1 MGNNNQRTF
10 KDFILLF
17 VKGIAMGAANKIP
30 GVSGGIVAFVAGFYP
45 EMIHSLQRLN
55 FKFLKLL
62 FSSNKRLAWRYAN
75 TKFLIYLFT
84 GSLFSYFGIAQLLDL
99 GFTYFEKQIWGLFFG
114 MIAASIYFVF
124 NQVKRW
130 NYKTIPA
137 LVLGAIV
144 GLLITV
150 ATPQAESDNLL
161 LVFFCG
167 MIGIAG
173 MTLPGL
179 SGSFLILVI
188 GNYNLLLVDTVNN
201 LFDVI
206 VSMITLNFDF
216 LSNPLQIN
224 YLIIMVTFGVGSLF
238 GLISL
243 ANILSYVLKK
253 YEQITIA
260 TIIGFIAG
268 TISTTWPWRDTVFET
283 NESGYIITSSIGQPE
298 VSNYVYYAPDF
309 NEAWT
314 FSTIG
319 CILLGILLIV
329 GLQSYVKRES

>member
-10 KDFILLF
+10 KDFVLLF

-62 FSSNKRLAWRYAN
+62 FSNKRLAWRYAN